1 MASAQKKSNSRS
13 GSSSQSGG
21 RKSSGGRSGQGKRA
35 QDKKVKSAPAKHPVH
50 REIGGVV
57 CLLLAFFGAI
67 GYFGMQ
73 AAFIDLFRGL
83 LQGLFGYGYYL
94 VPPILLLMAYIL
106 FFHRGR
112 PVRLRLVCALSVPVL
127 TGSVLHLLLCREEL
141 AWGGEL
147 LGRLWTTG
155 QEGTSGGAVS
165 GLIGMAFQF
174 AFSKVG
180 ALVLLIVAA
189 ALALLFAFNRTVMDL
204 FRAARERR
212 ESRAAYS
219 QEEAPGEVTV
229 PKPVMEPHVRASQ
242 PRRPDIDVPVDD
254 GPLTA
259 KAPTKPVT
267 TIRKKKLF
275 DKVAGVAAPDEVLTG
290 KSSVRGEA
298 QPPEYEDV
306 PEIKP
311 MTDGAIMPVSPAR
324 EAAMPPPVVREPAV
338 EKISRQEAQQAHA
351 EVAREIE
358 AGMEQEPQA
367 YRYPPISLLHE
378 GGGTSGA
385 AAAGELQANQQRLQD
400 TLVSFDVDAR
410 VVNVTRGPA
419 VTRYELELEQG
430 VKLFKLT

>member
-155 QEGTSGGAVS
+155 QEGTSGGAVIATVAWQRAPAPLS
-165 GLIGMAFQF
+165 SRAMA
-174 AFSKVG
+174 S
-180 ALVLLIVAA
+180 
-189 ALALLFAFNRTVMDL
+189 M
-204 FRAARERR
+204 AARGQPDASASASRR
-212 ESRAAYS
+212 SSSR
-219 QEEAPGEVTV
+219 
-229 PKPVMEPHVRASQ
+229 
-242 PRRPDIDVPVDD
+242 
-254 GPLTA
+254 
-259 KAPTKPVT
+259 PT
-267 TIRKKKLF
+267 
-275 DKVAGVAAPDEVLTG
+275 
-290 KSSVRGEA
+290 
-298 QPPEYEDV
+298 
-306 PEIKP
+306 
-311 MTDGAIMPVSPAR
+311 
-324 EAAMPPPVVREPAV
+324 
-338 EKISRQEAQQAHA
+338 
-351 EVAREIE
+351 
-358 AGMEQEPQA
+358 
-367 YRYPPISLLHE
+367 
-378 GGGTSGA
+378 
-385 AAAGELQANQQRLQD
+385 
-400 TLVSFDVDAR
+400 
-410 VVNVTRGPA
+410 
-419 VTRYELELEQG
+419 
-430 VKLFKLT
+430 